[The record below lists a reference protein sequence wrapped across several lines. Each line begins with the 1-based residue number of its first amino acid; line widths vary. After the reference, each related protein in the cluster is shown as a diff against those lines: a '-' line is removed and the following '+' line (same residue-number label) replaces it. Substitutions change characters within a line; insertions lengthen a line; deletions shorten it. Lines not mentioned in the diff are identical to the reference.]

1 MSLLPALSGVG
12 APAPLLFALL
22 FGGFIFLT
30 KGTETWLVSKSK
42 LLEKM
47 GMWTFFAINW

>member
-12 APAPLLFALL
+12 APASLLFALL

-30 KGTETWLVSKSK
+30 KGTETWLVSRVNCWKK
-42 LLEKM
+42 GYVDLFLQ
-47 GMWTFFAINW
+47 